1 VSGGPPAKGAP
12 GGPDPGLESFVQSI
26 EDHLRARRGV
36 EHILSPRDFALAR
49 AWCTGGVPLATVLV
63 GMDRA
68 FESGADV
75 TSLAYC
81 RRWVEALAAA
91 GPAPALRPAPAAESV
106 PLGEVGELLEQL
118 AEQLGRVQPRP
129 GFDPPLRTIRE
140 VQDLLAVA
148 ARPNWSYLR
157 TKLREI
163 DDLVSRAALQA
174 LNDTE
179 RQELQ
184 EEGQRAVERHRGK
197 VDEAALTDALARF
210 TLQRARERFSLP
222 RVSIV

>member
-1 VSGGPPAKGAP
+1 LLHGQRHDQDGVHRVHRDLRGGAQAGHGPARRAAAAAGEPRGGAGPRRRGGGPPAAAQRDGGPGHPGAGRSP
-12 GGPDPGLESFVQSI
+12 AAPGAVRRGAAVTGTPPAKDAAGGPDRGLEAFVQAI

-49 AWCTGGVPLATVLV
+49 GWCLSGVPLATVLV

-91 GPAPALRPAPAAESV
+91 GPAPALRPAPAAESI

-118 AEQLGRVQPRP
+118 AEQLARVQPRP

-140 VQDLLAVA
+140 V
-148 ARPNWSYLR
+148 
-157 TKLREI
+157 
-163 DDLVSRAALQA
+163 
-174 LNDTE
+174 
-179 RQELQ
+179 
-184 EEGQRAVERHRGK
+184 
-197 VDEAALTDALARF
+197 
-210 TLQRARERFSLP
+210 
-222 RVSIV
+222 